1 MNYDMLKC
9 DYLLL
14 FSYIGGKRTLKL
26 PPELGYGSR
35 GAGCRG
41 GKYSFISLNNSY
53 YFVNIIKKIVQY
65 ISVENKDHILIVAN
79 SVTLG

>member
-1 MNYDMLKC
+1 MNYDMLMC
-9 DYLLL
+9 DYLS

-41 GKYSFISLNNSY
+41 GKCSFLSSKQ
-53 YFVNIIKKIVQY
+53 YFF
-65 ISVENKDHILIVAN
+65 
-79 SVTLG
+79 TLPTL